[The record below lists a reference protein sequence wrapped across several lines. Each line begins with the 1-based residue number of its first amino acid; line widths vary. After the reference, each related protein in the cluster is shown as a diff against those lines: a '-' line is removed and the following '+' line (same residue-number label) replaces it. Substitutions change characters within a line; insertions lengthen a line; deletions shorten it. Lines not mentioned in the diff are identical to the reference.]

1 MQDSLKQ
8 SGVEAIIDAF
18 TQWAATTPI
27 RTVCGPCC
35 NACCTRNVTA
45 TAIEAERIL
54 DSILEQKRSRRFAR
68 TLGAALSD
76 QPAAPVPARTT
87 NEFAAACLARRE
99 FTDEPEE
106 RSTAA
111 CPFLADSLC
120 SIYEVRPF
128 ACRLF
133 VSSVTCSS
141 DQPAVAPEFYFEA
154 ATAAGQLIEHL
165 GQQQFDAEFPGEIRR
180 AQLRVRAAQPLPGFL
195 VSDESRTRVQQLLN
209 AIFATTVDG
218 RRLEDLL
225 NGRYVQ

>member
-1 MQDSLKQ
+1 MGRNH
-8 SGVEAIIDAF
+8 SGPHRLRA
-18 TQWAATTPI
+18 
-27 RTVCGPCC
+27 
-35 NACCTRNVTA
+35 
-45 TAIEAERIL
+45 
-54 DSILEQKRSRRFAR
+54 
-68 TLGAALSD
+68 D

-165 GQQQFDAEFPGEIRR
+165 GQQQYWGNLCDVLGALLDLDHYREIAEPLDAEFPGEIRR